1 MLQTDLCCIA
11 KMMLQ
16 FFPFG
21 STLEVIKDL
30 VECFYGRQD
39 PRNPACLFAMTTGE
53 PKYFMV

>member
-21 STLEVIKDL
+21 STLEVI

-39 PRNPACLFAMTTGE
+39 PRNPACPFAMTTGE
-53 PKYFMV
+53 PKYFTV